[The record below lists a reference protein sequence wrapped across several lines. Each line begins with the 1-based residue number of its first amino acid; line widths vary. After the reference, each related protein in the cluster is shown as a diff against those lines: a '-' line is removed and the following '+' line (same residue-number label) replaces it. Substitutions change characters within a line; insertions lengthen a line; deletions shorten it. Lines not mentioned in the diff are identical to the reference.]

1 MLQKKVLKQTI
12 IWSWSPLKK
21 KKKSKLPIGLKKKP
35 AIIIISKFCIF
46 VIRMKTNYISNKRA
60 VVKNCHIHKK
70 YEADVVGSWTRI

>member
-1 MLQKKVLKQTI
+1 MLQKKVLKQKI

-21 KKKSKLPIGLKKKP
+21 
-35 AIIIISKFCIF
+35 
-46 VIRMKTNYISNKRA
+46 RMKTNYISNKRA